1 MTSVYPA
8 SAAAEPASLAERIR
22 YVEWSS
28 VIAGAIAAAALALVL
43 HAFALAVGLSV
54 SSTAPT
60 WRDASFA
67 LAFLSGLYLILAAL
81 AAYGLGGY
89 LAGLMHTRLTSRE
102 DADMRDGLHGLLV
115 WGLATLLGA
124 LIALAAVQPLTRLVA
139 PSGGQAG
146 SSTSVSGERIIAFDL
161 DRLFRAERRPN
172 AELDYPRSEA
182 ARILLTASSHRGVQ
196 PDDRAYLVRL
206 TAANAGIAPPDAE
219 RRVEG
224 EHLPRPQERRHPR
237 LHDGSGGI
245 ARRRGGLVRR
255 LRRRTGARRRR
266 PGARAHGLG
275 TAGAAILNAPCDDE
289 GGRVRDSRSDA
300 APRRDPLG
308 PAHLQEP
315 PDPSF

>member
-1 MTSVYPA
+1 MAAVCPA
-8 SAAAEPASLAERIR
+8 SAAAAPASLAERNR
-22 YVEWSS
+22 YVEWSP

-89 LAGLMHTRLTSRE
+89 LAGLLPTRVASRGGAE
-102 DADMRDGLHGLLV
+102 LRRWLHGVLV

-161 DRLFRAERRPN
+161 DRPVSLSKRSCGWHGAYDGSWFSPHIGRRPPS
-172 AELDYPRSEA
+172 D
-182 ARILLTASSHRGVQ
+182 
-196 PDDRAYLVRL
+196 
-206 TAANAGIAPPDAE
+206 
-219 RRVEG
+219 
-224 EHLPRPQERRHPR
+224 
-237 LHDGSGGI
+237 
-245 ARRRGGLVRR
+245 
-255 LRRRTGARRRR
+255 
-266 PGARAHGLG
+266 LG
-275 TAGAAILNAPCDDE
+275 
-289 GGRVRDSRSDA
+289 
-300 APRRDPLG
+300 
-308 PAHLQEP
+308 
-315 PDPSF
+315 